1 MRRARA
7 RRCCGSGLLL
17 VRCTRRRPPAPGA
30 ASGVPWWVW
39 PLALF
44 VVCFLMG
51 IVAVPAGIGGG
62 TLFVPIV
69 GSFFPFHLDFVRGAG
84 LLVALA
90 SALAAGPMLL
100 RSGLGSLRLALPLAV
115 LASATSIGGAM
126 LGLAMPANVV
136 QMLLGGVVL
145 GIVVL
150 MLVTKKSEFPHV
162 AQPDALSQALALNGV
177 FVDGASGRVVQ
188 WQVHRTVPGLFV
200 FLGIGV
206 LAGMFGIGAGWAN
219 VPALNLLMGAPLKVS
234 AGTSGLVLSLVDSSA
249 AWVYINQGAVLPMI
263 AVPSVVGMMLG
274 ARIGA
279 RLLERA
285 QGLGDPAHG
294 DRGAAVRRAA
304 RAAQGHRG
312 VAMKAAPRPGRAARR
327 AVALRA
333 PARLGHAHRPVRAGA
348 DLRRLHDRVDA
359 PARAAGATARAVGPA
374 GGQLSCSRR
383 SRRWAG
389 AGSRW
394 CSAATSPASWASSI
408 LAGCSLVCL
417 LALVPLYL
425 RRGDRAF
432 VALCLAEV
440 AVVLLAA
447 SGWLTAGH

>member
-1 MRRARA
+1 MRLRRAVLIA
-7 RRCCGSGLLL
+7 GGGVLI
-17 VRCTRRRPPAPGA
+17 AGA
-30 ASGVPWWVW
+30 AQAAGAAVGDGGMPWWAW

-90 SALAAGPMLL
+90 SALAAGPTLL
-100 RSGLGSLRLALPLAV
+100 RGGLGSLRLALPLAV
-115 LASATSIGGAM
+115 LASASSIGGAM

-150 MLVTKKSEFPHV
+150 MLVSKKSEFPHV
-162 AQPDALSQALALNGV
+162 AQPDALSRALALNGI
-177 FVDGASGRVVQ
+177 FIDGASGRTVH
-188 WQVHRTVPGLFV
+188 WQVHRTVPGLVV

-249 AWVYINQGAVLPMI
+249 AWVYINRGAVLPMI
-263 AVPSVVGMMLG
+263 AVPSVLGMMLG

-279 RLLERA
+279 RLLDVLK
-285 QGLGDPAHG
+285 GS
-294 DRGAAVRRAA
+294 VIRRMVI
-304 RAAQGHRG
+304 G
-312 VAMKAAPRPGRAARR
+312 VLFFAG
-327 AVALRA
+327 LRA
-333 PARLGHAHRPVRAGA
+333 
-348 DLRRLHDRVDA
+348 
-359 PARAAGATARAVGPA
+359 
-374 GGQLSCSRR
+374 
-383 SRRWAG
+383 
-389 AGSRW
+389 
-394 CSAATSPASWASSI
+394 
-408 LAGCSLVCL
+408 L
-417 LALVPLYL
+417 LKGTGVWP
-425 RRGDRAF
+425 
-432 VALCLAEV
+432 
-440 AVVLLAA
+440 
-447 SGWLTAGH
+447 